1 MCYSSSV
8 VSRVVQL
15 CGIIVGVDNST
26 KITSDSTVTTTTATN
41 NISLNQCYCNNSH
54 QGFGN
59 DSHGQNATKAAIRA
73 CRNAIEFNSIPSI
86 GKLVP
91 GGYDGLLLHVLLAV
105 PLAYQPELDLDAI
118 RQVFPYGTVQF
129 TIQNGGMIA
138 SSGIAIQSLG
148 DVNDEMVVVCAAVTV
163 GY

>member
-1 MCYSSSV
+1 MWWVDSFV
-8 VSRVVQL
+8 LL
-15 CGIIVGVDNST
+15 CDGRIGAHNST
-26 KITSDSTVTTTTATN
+26 KSTWDSTKVYYNKLTIQPEKYN
-41 NISLNQCYCNNSH
+41 VD

-91 GGYDGLLLHVLLAV
+91 GGYNGLLLHVLLAV
-105 PLAYQPELDLDAI
+105 PPAYQHELDLDAI

-129 TIQNGGMIA
+129 TIQNGGMVA

-148 DVNDEMVVVCAAVTV
+148 DVNDEMVVFWQFISWILIIV
-163 GY
+163 